1 MTLLE
6 KLKAATE
13 GSRGLDGLIARDIEG
28 WLPYFDLDGD
38 DLLDWPDMGGHWH
51 QPGDLCDHSHS
62 VDCSKSGPHRDPPH
76 YTTSIDAALALMER
90 VRPGSE
96 WDLTNIYGGS
106 AKFHEQIR
114 FSMDLNSDYPIYESA
129 CTIPLAICLALVKA
143 ADHD

>member
-6 KLKAATE
+6 RLEAATE
-13 GSRGLDGLIARDIEG
+13 GSRELDVEVAKYFGGAVRWSTGKPGEGMRYQVLWEFDEAPAQGSDIDR
-28 WLPYFDLDGD
+28 LPDLPN
-38 DLLDWPDMGGHWH
+38 L
-51 QPGDLCDHSHS
+51 
-62 VDCSKSGPHRDPPH
+62 
-76 YTTSIDAALALMER
+76 TTSIDAALALVER

-106 AKFHEQIR
+106 AKFNEQIR

-143 ADHD
+143 EGE

>member
-6 KLKAATE
+6 KLQAATE

-62 VDCSKSGPHRDPPH
+62 VSSSESGPHRDPPH
-76 YTTSIDAALALMER
+76 YTTSIDAAFALVER
-90 VRPGSE
+90 VLPEFPHNG
-96 WDLTNIYGGS
+96 
-106 AKFHEQIR
+106 R
-114 FSMDLNSDYPIYESA
+114 FIWTHNEHGEIIWA
-129 CTIPLAICLALVKA
+129 CTNVWNDRYVDGIAPSLPLAIIIALVKA
-143 ADHD
+143 EGE